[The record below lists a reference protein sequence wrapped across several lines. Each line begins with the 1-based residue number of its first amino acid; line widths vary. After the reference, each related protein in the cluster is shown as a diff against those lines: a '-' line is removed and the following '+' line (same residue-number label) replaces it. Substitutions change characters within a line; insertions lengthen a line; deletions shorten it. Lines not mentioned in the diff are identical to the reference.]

1 MRVLPLLALLSAAL
15 LSAPATLAQATPEEG
30 RQYLEVPFPIVSQ
43 APAGKVEVVE
53 LFLYTCP
60 HCFDFEPLV
69 SRWNKTK
76 AAHVV
81 FRQVPAVFEMAP
93 GVLNP
98 QHELLARVYYTAEA
112 LGVLEKLHPRFFDL
126 IHVDKKKPYNDALVR
141 EFFLA
146 NGVDGAKFDASFRS
160 FGINAKIKQAAE
172 FSKQS
177 GATGVPAMV
186 VAGKYQTGPGMTGG
200 YEGLI
205 AVVNHLAA
213 REAKPAK

>member
-15 LSAPATLAQATPEEG
+15 LTAPAALAQAAPVEG
-30 RQYLEVPFPIVSQ
+30 RQYLEVPFPIASQ
-43 APAGKVEVVE
+43 APTGKVEVVE

-69 SRWNKTK
+69 SKWNKTK
-76 AAHVV
+76 AAHVA

-112 LGVLEKLHPRFFDL
+112 LGMLEKLHPRFFDV
-126 IHVDKKKPYNDALVR
+126 IHVDKRKPYSDALVR
-141 EFFLA
+141 EFFVA
-146 NGVDGAKFDASFRS
+146 NGADGAQFDATFRS
-160 FGINAKIKQAAE
+160 FGISAKVKQAAE
-172 FSKQS
+172 LSKQS

-200 YEGLI
+200 FEGLT

-213 REAKPAK
+213 REAKPVK